1 MDYSKIYINEINLK
15 SYNVILVENQTG
27 TLPYQ
32 GFNETE
38 IRDRLAPAY
47 SKKRSMTPGQITLV
61 LNGVY
66 TSFDTKNRFERDVL
80 QSLNNQPENQL
91 KFDSDIDTD
100 WIVKLRDNITFRVVR
115 QSKNP
120 TTNNP
125 LVIRYEINLEVKRLQ
140 KK

>member
-1 MDYSKIYINEINLK
+1 MDYSKIYINDTSLK
-15 SYNVILVENQTG
+15 DYNVILVENQSG

-38 IRDRLAPAY
+38 IRDRLAPSY

-61 LNGVY
+61 LNGIY
-66 TSFDTKNRFERDVL
+66 TSFNTKNRFESEVL
-80 QSLNNQPENQL
+80 QLLNNQPENRL
-91 KFDSDIDTD
+91 KFDSDIETE
-100 WIVKLRDNITFRVVR
+100 WIVKLRDNITFSVVR

>member
-1 MDYSKIYINEINLK
+1 MDYSKIYINGKNLK
-15 SYNVILVENQTG
+15 NYNVILVESQSG
-27 TLPYQ
+27 SLPYQ

-38 IRDRLAPAY
+38 IRDRLAPSY
-47 SKKRSMTPGQITLV
+47 SKKRSMTPGQVTLV
-61 LNGVY
+61 LNGIY
-66 TSFDTKNRFERDVL
+66 TSFNTKNKFESEVL
-80 QSLNNQPENQL
+80 QLLNSQPENRL

-100 WIVKLRDNITFRVVR
+100 WVVKLKDNITFNVLR

-120 TTNNP
+120 STNNP